1 MSEPNKDA
9 TQAKEAPRKDAQKK
23 DAPRKEVV
31 KKDLNKVNRLE
42 QVKKFLSGAKSEL
55 KKVHWPNRQQM
66 VAYTG
71 VVFVSITTV
80 GVIIWIMDSILSKG
94 LELLINAAK

>member
-9 TQAKEAPRKDAQKK
+9 AKIKEAPKKDAQKK
-23 DAPRKEVV
+23 DTPKKEAV
-31 KKDLNKVNRLE
+31 KRDVPKSNRLE

-71 VVFVSITTV
+71 VVFVTIAIV
-80 GVIIWIMDSILSKG
+80 GAIIWIMDSVLSKG
-94 LELLINAAK
+94 LELLIQVAK